1 MAKKGPS
8 NPPSL
13 LEGKL
18 LLAETTLRDS
28 NFFRGVVLITR
39 HGQEGAHGYVL
50 NQPLDRRVSDLLEG
64 EEFEPLADVP
74 VFKGGPVGTERLT
87 FAAMGWD
94 HRKRGFHFQSHLS
107 TDDARDAYLA
117 GQDVRAF
124 VGYSGWSPGQLEN
137 ELERHS
143 WIVAEAV
150 PALAEPDAIPGL
162 WSRILRGL
170 SPFHAIV
177 ALTPEMPEKN

>member
-1 MAKKGPS
+1 MSKVPFKLPV
-8 NPPSL
+8 P
-13 LEGKL
+13 LEGRL
-18 LLAETTLRDS
+18 LLAETSLRDP
-28 NFFRGVVLITR
+28 NFHRSVVLITR
-39 HGQEGAHGYVL
+39 HGPEGAHGYVL
-50 NQPLDRRVSDLLEG
+50 NQPMNRQVCDLLEG
-64 EEFEPLADVP
+64 EEFEPLAEVP
-74 VFKGGPVGTERLT
+74 VFKGGPVGIERLT

-107 TDDARDAYLA
+107 TEDARDAHLA
-117 GQDVRAF
+117 GQEVRAY
-124 VGYSGWSPGQLEN
+124 VGYSGWSPGQVEN

-177 ALTPEMPEKN
+177 ALTPELPENN